1 MSALLMLM
9 SSEPL
14 EVLESL
20 LFDKELSF
28 TIEEK
33 NWISEASPCRTFIK
47 LKCKSSSH
55 GFQIKKDDENT
66 NATEISTSINIYE
79 NTLKQADDVIGY
91 LRFWKG
97 AGKESAY
104 FYPAYIESRIAV
116 QSEFF
121 RNLYKAL
128 FQDKAII
135 NIVCKIK
142 NLRDTDDLW
151 DIEKTPDLLVRNL
164 LISQRGDSCQQEE
177 SSDKELEVFEKEGMI
192 FNEVGE
198 KRENNGLIWFIGR
211 RAIQL
216 IKRLF

>member
-1 MSALLMLM
+1 MLM

-14 EVLESL
+14 KVLESQ
-20 LFDKELSF
+20 LFDKQLSF

-33 NWISEASPCRTFIK
+33 NWISEASPCRTYIT
-47 LKCKSSSH
+47 LKCKSSSY

-79 NTLKQADDVIGY
+79 NTLKQEDDVIGY

-104 FYPAYIESRIAV
+104 PYPAYIESKIAV

-121 RNLYKAL
+121 KNFYKVL
-128 FQDKAII
+128 FQDKAIV
-135 NIVCKIK
+135 NIVFEIK
-142 NLRDTDDLW
+142 NLRNTDDLW
-151 DIEKTPDLLVRNL
+151 DIEKTPHLLVRNV
-164 LISQRGDSCQQEE
+164 LISQRGDNSQQEE
-177 SSDKELEVFEKEGMI
+177 SFDKESQVFEKEGI
-192 FNEVGE
+192 AFNQVGE
-198 KRENNGLIWFIGR
+198 NRENNSLIWFIGR

-216 IKRLF
+216 IKKIF